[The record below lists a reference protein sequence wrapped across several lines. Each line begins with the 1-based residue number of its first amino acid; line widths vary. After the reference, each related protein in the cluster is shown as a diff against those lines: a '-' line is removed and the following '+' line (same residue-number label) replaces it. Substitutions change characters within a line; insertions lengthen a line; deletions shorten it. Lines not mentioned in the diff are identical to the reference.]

1 MKKIGYMPLNG
12 GIMGQATGPQED
24 RLQPVHNRSLIF
36 GKLGNWQ
43 LD

>member
-12 GIMGQATGPQED
+12 GIMGQVTDPQKD
-24 RLQPVHNRSLIF
+24 QLQPVFLIF